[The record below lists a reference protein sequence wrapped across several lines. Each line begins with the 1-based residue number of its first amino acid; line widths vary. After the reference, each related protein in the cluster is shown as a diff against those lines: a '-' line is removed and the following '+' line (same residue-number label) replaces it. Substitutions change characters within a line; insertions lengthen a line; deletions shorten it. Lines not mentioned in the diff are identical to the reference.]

1 MSAVWLKLITILCL
15 SCTAQGDPGNGGVV
29 WSEVGQAITIQCQ
42 SSETLQDSLTLT
54 KGLNEEVEAVF
65 VDRTTQN
72 FKIADPFKGRLQ
84 LNNRFPTVDIRI
96 KNLTSNDTG
105 PYWCVYKRFDTQSA
119 QIITSKGQGSVLLV
133 VTDAASAAL
142 SPRPHNSN
150 EPALLPGDNEGCESP
165 NQNLVLVCVVISAAV
180 LLGIILCILALILV
194 KTKILRTREKPRR
207 VTNNDVYEDMRGTL
221 RR

>member
-1 MSAVWLKLITILCL
+1 M
-15 SCTAQGDPGNGGVV
+15 V

-105 PYWCVYKRFDTQSA
+105 PYWCVYKRFDTQST

-133 VTDAASAAL
+133 VTGEPHLFIYFAKLKPIELHMDL
-142 SPRPHNSN
+142 VIIQLDTFSPKYHFKECN
-150 EPALLPGDNEGCESP
+150 
-165 NQNLVLVCVVISAAV
+165 V
-180 LLGIILCILALILV
+180 
-194 KTKILRTREKPRR
+194 
-207 VTNNDVYEDMRGTL
+207 
-221 RR
+221 